1 MVSTTYINKKRRKS
15 KMEKFKDILFNNV
28 VFFII
33 TGGTFIIGAIIYLTQ

>member
-28 VFFII
+28 VFII